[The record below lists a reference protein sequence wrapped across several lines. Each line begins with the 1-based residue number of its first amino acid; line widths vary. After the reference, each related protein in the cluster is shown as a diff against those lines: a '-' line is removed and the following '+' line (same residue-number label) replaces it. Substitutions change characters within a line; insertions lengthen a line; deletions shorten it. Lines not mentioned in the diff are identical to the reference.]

1 MLLLK
6 IANKSFF
13 LHNLI
18 NHNYIKYLFH
28 NIKILEFIKEDTFS
42 YYVQWLFLFMFTNLY
57 NLKVKTNYFM
67 SYMSLSFFNHQK
79 LISYVINI
87 NLSSTNTLINLN
99 DIKGNPKFFYSAGMF
114 NLQKKQKTRQP
125 KAIITIL
132 RALLSKSKIFKTK
145 PVAVHFNNLFFN
157 HQSYI
162 FKKLKQK
169 IFIKLV
175 TSYKY
180 GSHNGCR
187 LKKKKRIKSV
197 PELENCRR
205 ND

>member
-1 MLLLK
+1 M
-6 IANKSFF
+6 S
-13 LHNLI
+13 H
-18 NHNYIKYLFH
+18 
-28 NIKILEFIKEDTFS
+28 
-42 YYVQWLFLFMFTNLY
+42 MF
-57 NLKVKTNYFM
+57 
-67 SYMSLSFFNHQK
+67 LSFFNHQK

-114 NLQKKQKTRQP
+114 NLQKRQKTRQP

-169 IFIKLV
+169 IFMKLV

-187 LKKKKRIKSV
+187 LKKKT
-197 PELENCRR
+197 
-205 ND
+205 D